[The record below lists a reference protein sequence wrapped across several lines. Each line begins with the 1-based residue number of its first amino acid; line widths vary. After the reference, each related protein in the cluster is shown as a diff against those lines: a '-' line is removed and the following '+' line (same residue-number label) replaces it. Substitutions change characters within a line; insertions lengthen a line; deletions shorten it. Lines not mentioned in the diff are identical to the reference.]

1 MARFNHKSVEEINI
15 LASAKFTAFTYQI
28 PESMGEVV
36 GSKKIVKAGTVF
48 PANDATAIGLL
59 LKDVDVTD
67 GDREGSVVVEGIFL
81 AERLP
86 VAIDA
91 LAKPVLTKIS
101 TKEVI

>member
-1 MARFNHKSVEEINI
+1 MARFNHNKVEEINI

-36 GSKKIVKAGTVF
+36 GSRKVVKAGTVY

-86 VAIDA
+86 EAISE
-91 LAKPVLTKIS
+91 LAKPVLKKIS
-101 TKEVI
+101 TKEVV

>member
-1 MARFNHKSVEEINI
+1 MGRFNHKTAEEINI

-28 PESMGEVV
+28 PETMGELVN
-36 GSKKIVKAGTVF
+36 GRKIVKAGTVY

-67 GDREGSVVVEGIFL
+67 GDREGSVVVDGIFL

-86 VAIDA
+86 EAIA
-91 LAKPVLTKIS
+91 ELAIPVLKKIS
-101 TKEVI
+101 VKEVV